1 MKNEILKLGVMVFLT
16 VFFGSCNDDFLE
28 RYPLDQLA
36 SETYW
41 NNETELRNYNNGLYG
56 ILSNDENY
64 PILMGLGPGA
74 GVRYYTGI
82 WWQDEMSDNLAPTNS
97 RAEEFYKI
105 RFCKHVVQT
114 ASRPT
119 GWRGWDLIRNINF
132 GLANYDR
139 ADVSEE
145 IKNKY
150 KAEARLF
157 RGMFYAEKVSKFGDV
172 QWVDKVLNIDDE
184 DILNGAR
191 DSRDFVM
198 DKVMEDLDFAVA
210 HLPTNWGDGQD
221 PSRVDKWTALAA
233 KSRICLFEGTWRKYH
248 GLANADKWLN
258 ACVASSKELMDNGG
272 FTLYKTGHPE
282 SDYRHHLWQKSQE
295 GNPEVIYWRK
305 YEEGN
310 NSHFASRLFLNY
322 NGGAT
327 KSFVEDVL
335 CNDGKPITLSDQYA
349 GDAKI
354 EDVFMN
360 RDPRLRQCVLHP
372 ADKVALMYPNDTRT
386 YPRITGMSGGG
397 NTSNTG
403 YHVIKH
409 WNAADEI
416 MPRDFHTCSPPAYR
430 LAEVLLNYAEAK
442 AVLGTINQ
450 ADLDITIN
458 KLRDRVAMPHLTM
471 NPPMDPRYANDGVSA
486 LMVEIRRE
494 RRVELFLEG
503 HRYHDIRRWKQ
514 GKKFEESD
522 YGILW
527 DATAKA
533 RFPSAQVKTATI
545 NGKPYIDVR
554 TSWTAFYSNP
564 VWNDKMYLWPLPLE
578 ALAQNPNLKQNPG
591 WE

>member
-1 MKNEILKLGVMVFLT
+1 MNKIYLKSSAII
-16 VFFGSCNDDFLE
+16 FFMLLLGSCNNDFLE
-28 RYPLDQLA
+28 RYPLDQLS

-41 NNETELRNYNNGLYG
+41 NNETELMNYNNGLYDL
-56 ILSNDENY
+56 IRDDENY
-64 PILMGLGPGA
+64 PILMGLGQGA
-74 GVRYYTGI
+74 GVRYYGGI
-82 WWQDEMSDNLAPTNS
+82 WWQDEMSDNLAPTHE
-97 RAEEFYKI
+97 RAQEFYKI
-105 RFCKHVVQT
+105 RFCKQVVQT
-114 ASRPT
+114 NPRPT
-119 GWRGWDLIRNINF
+119 GWTGWNLIRNINF

-139 ADVSEE
+139 AQVTDVV
-145 IKNKY
+145 KNKY

-157 RGMFYAEKVSKFGDV
+157 RGWFYAEKVSKFGDV

-184 DILNGAR
+184 DILYGKR
-191 DSRDFVM
+191 DNRVFVM

-210 HLPTNWGDGQD
+210 NLPVSWNDGQN
-221 PSRVDKWTALAA
+221 PSRVNKWVALAV
-233 KSRICLFEGTWRKYH
+233 KSRICLFEGTWRHYH
-248 GLANADKWLN
+248 GLPDAAKWLN
-258 ACVASSKELMDNGG
+258 ACVAASKELMDNGG
-272 FTLYKTGHPE
+272 FRLFTTGKPE
-282 SDYRHHLWQKSQE
+282 SDYRHHLWQQSQV

-327 KSFVEDVL
+327 KDFVEDIL
-335 CNDGKPITLSDQYA
+335 CNDGLPINLSDKYA
-349 GDAKI
+349 GDAVI
-354 EDVFMN
+354 EDVFVN

-397 NTSNTG
+397 NTSTTG

-416 MPRDFHTCSPPAYR
+416 MPRDFHTASPPALR
-430 LAEVLLNYAEAK
+430 LAEIYLNYAEAK
-442 AVLGTINQ
+442 AVLGTISQ
-450 ADLDITIN
+450 ADLDATIN

-503 HRYHDIRRWKQ
+503 HRYNDIRRWKQ
-514 GKKFEESD
+514 GKKFEKSD

-527 DATAKA
+527 DDVAKK
-533 RFPSAQVKTATI
+533 RFPSAQVKTAMI

-554 TSWTAFYSNP
+554 ASWTAFYANP
-564 VWNDKMYLWPLPLE
+564 VWEDKMYLWPLPLS
-578 ALAQNPNLKQNPG
+578 AISQNPELGQNPG